1 MTMRE
6 CFLDTEQCLLRFE
19 FLLDSANL
27 ISVDE
32 ILNILDPANAPEIT
46 NTPAHDISLDTLY
59 RALMILTLD
68 NYEEGVI
75 WTNLCRIILG
85 KVDEVSQKDLYMMVC
100 LLAMTRHEA

>member
-6 CFLDTEQCLLRFE
+6 CFLDTECLLRFE
-19 FLLDSANL
+19 PLLDSANL

-100 LLAMTRHEA
+100 LLAVTRHEA